1 MRKANFSTR
10 WFMVVADHS
19 GITTPC
25 QIAVLMSMKT
35 FMNNDTGE
43 CYPTIKQLA
52 KRARCTSRSVSSA
65 IKKAVELGLLI
76 VDKRYP
82 KSGVGY
88 TNNYYYPQ
96 IPGESIRPKLQK
108 KAKPQ
113 EMKTKPQEMK
123 TNTIGNDFSLTI
135 PYNYTNN
142 SYLNNRQSK
151 ASRID
156 GFQKPCLAEVVK
168 NFSKKNSELNDLLS
182 KD

>member
-1 MRKANFSTR
+1 
-10 WFMVVADHS
+10 MVVADHS

-52 KRARCTSRSVSSA
+52 KRARCTTRSVSSA

-76 VDKRYP
+76 VDKRPP

-96 IPGESIRPKLQK
+96 IPGESIRPKFQK

-123 TNTIGNDFSLTI
+123 TNTIGNDFPLTI
-135 PYNYTNN
+135 PDNYTNN
-142 SYLNNRQSK
+142 SYLNNKQSK
-151 ASRID
+151 NIRTNGLQRISL
-156 GFQKPCLAEVVK
+156 FNHLL
-168 NFSKKNSELNDLLS
+168 ELNSQGTKQHS
-182 KD
+182 KPS